1 MRTHGAVSIK
11 AAARQA
17 DESSELLSRPLD
29 QRLTRVLSC
38 PLRPR
43 RKRQH
48 EDWHRKMTDTARL
61 QATQD
66 DPRQRRPDITVA
78 AQKIGW
84 KPRYTVREGVS
95 HVCLH
100 AL

>member
-38 PLRPR
+38 PLRPAAR
-43 RKRQH
+43 GNTRIGIAR
-48 EDWHRKMTDTARL
+48 TDTARL

-66 DPRQRRPDITVA
+66 DPRQHRPDITVA

>member
-1 MRTHGAVSIK
+1 
-11 AAARQA
+11 
-17 DESSELLSRPLD
+17 
-29 QRLTRVLSC
+29 
-38 PLRPR
+38 
-43 RKRQH
+43 
-48 EDWHRKMTDTARL
+48 MTDTARL